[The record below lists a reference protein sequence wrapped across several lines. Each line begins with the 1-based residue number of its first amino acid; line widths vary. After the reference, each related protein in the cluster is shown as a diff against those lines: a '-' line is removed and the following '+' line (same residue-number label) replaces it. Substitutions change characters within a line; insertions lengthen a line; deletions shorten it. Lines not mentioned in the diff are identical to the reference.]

1 MRKSRLLYGARIP
14 IPTETFLEEL
24 SQKLEI
30 HPISVYWLLKEGI
43 EQEGW
48 RCLPEE
54 RRLAAERVTVMIL
67 RLLGHQWPTQDR
79 RGGKRC
85 PSGPM
90 RTGLFL

>member
-1 MRKSRLLYGARIP
+1 
-14 IPTETFLEEL
+14 LEEL

-54 RRLAAERVTVMIL
+54 QRLTKDRFTVLIL
-67 RLLGHQWPTQDR
+67 RLLGHRWPSR
-79 RGGKRC
+79 SKKEN
-85 PSGPM
+85 PFPNGPITM
-90 RTGLFL
+90 VSSP